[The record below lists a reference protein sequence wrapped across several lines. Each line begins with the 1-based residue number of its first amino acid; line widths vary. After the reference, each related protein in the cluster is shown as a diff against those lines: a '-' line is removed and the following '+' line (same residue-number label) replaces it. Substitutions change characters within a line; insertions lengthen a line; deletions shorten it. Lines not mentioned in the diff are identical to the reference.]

1 MPNSGQTLTCFVET
15 VFEITSLCFICMS
28 DILAMV
34 WYIWFKN
41 HIENIEHFKNEDY
54 LNLKNESDLTN
65 EDDYKTEDDLKKKDV
80 HKQEDIH
87 QKLISVSLLRDY

>member
-1 MPNSGQTLTCFVET
+1 MWGGSTKYIQPKRTSWDRAVPKA
-15 VFEITSLCFICMS
+15 VFGMTSLRFICMS

-80 HKQEDIH
+80 HK
-87 QKLISVSLLRDY
+87 